1 MAKKKNGKNGKKK
14 PPHWPGMNAPAN
26 ANDPWGASFAAAGQ
40 PAGMMQRLAGLLGK
54 RPSDQFL
61 LGALVGAAAV
71 YVMSDE
77 KLRGKLIKSGLDLY
91 SSIAGN
97 LAEMK
102 EQMADLQA
110 EVESERHHS
119 P

>member
-1 MAKKKNGKNGKKK
+1 MARKKNGKNGKNK
-14 PPHWPGMNAPAN
+14 HARWPGMDAPLN
-26 ANDPWGASFAAAGQ
+26 ANDPWSTAFAAAGQ
-40 PAGMMQRLAGLLGK
+40 PAGMMQRLTGLLGK

-77 KLRGKLIKSGLDLY
+77 KLRGKLIKSGIDLY

-97 LAEMK
+97 FAEMK
-102 EQMADLQA
+102 EQMADLHA
-110 EVESERHHS
+110 EVESERNTS
-119 P
+119 M